1 MINEAAVEQ
10 WSAVH
15 ALTGL
20 GVGLLGASAPVAL
33 GGAVVYE
40 AVEYAHEWPRG
51 SALFGSKRPE
61 SFSNVVSDLVI
72 YGAAYWLGSRGE
84 RSVAGALLALG
95 AAGLLAYS
103 FMPKGM

>member
-1 MINEAAVEQ
+1 MINQDAIDR

-15 ALTGL
+15 ALSGL
-20 GVGLLGASAPVAL
+20 SAGLFGASAPVAL

-40 AVEYAHEWPRG
+40 VVEYAHEWPRG

-72 YGAAYWLGSRGE
+72 YGAAYWLGSQR